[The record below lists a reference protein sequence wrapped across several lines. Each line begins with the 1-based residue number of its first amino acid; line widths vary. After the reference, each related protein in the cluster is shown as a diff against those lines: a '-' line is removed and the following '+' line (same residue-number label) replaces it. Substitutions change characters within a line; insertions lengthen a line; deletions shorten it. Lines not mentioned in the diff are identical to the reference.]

1 MPIEIKELVLKAT
14 VRVSKTAPEAEY
26 VTQEYLAKYN
36 KKLRRDVSKEIAKA
50 IKLSKRGR

>member
-26 VTQEYLAKYN
+26 VTRDEFARFER
-36 KKLRRDVSKEIAKA
+36 KLRRDITREIGKEIKR
-50 IKLSKRGR
+50 SKSRR

>member
-26 VTQEYLAKYN
+26 VTREELERLERKI
-36 KKLRRDVSKEIAKA
+36 RRDVSKEIAKA
-50 IKLSKRGR
+50 IKRSKYSR

>member
-26 VTQEYLAKYN
+26 ITRDELDRFER
-36 KKLRRDVSKEIAKA
+36 KLRRDISREIAKE
-50 IKLSKRGR
+50 IKRSKYSR